1 MKSRKIKIL
10 EVNSQIVADLCK
22 KAIIN
27 KVPKDSEVLRI
38 HYDILTN
45 NFEIVIQ
52 SEEFPKLKEGEEIP
66 RLPNPI
72 VSKDIFK

>member
-27 KVPKDSEVLRI
+27 KVPKDAEVIRI

-45 NFEIVIQ
+45 NFEIVI
-52 SEEFPKLKEGEEIP
+52 
-66 RLPNPI
+66 
-72 VSKDIFK
+72 